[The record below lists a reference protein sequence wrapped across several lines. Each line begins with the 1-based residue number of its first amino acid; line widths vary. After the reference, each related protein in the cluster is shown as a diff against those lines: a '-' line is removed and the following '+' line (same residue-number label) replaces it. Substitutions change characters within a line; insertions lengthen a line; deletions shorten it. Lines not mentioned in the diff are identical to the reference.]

1 MQRHLKEEEVTKL
14 VQKFILADKDND
26 GKISI
31 KQLCKIMGQ
40 DFKDITQNQAQ
51 ESSDKYSLITLVG
64 TIKIDFL
71 TFLEFYEKHEL
82 SNTWKEF
89 LLETSVD
96 EDDESIRRLV

>member
-1 MQRHLKEEEVTKL
+1 
-14 VQKFILADKDND
+14 
-26 GKISI
+26 
-31 KQLCKIMGQ
+31 MGQ

-71 TFLEFYEKHEL
+71 TFLEFHEKYEL

-89 LLETSVD
+89 LSETSVDD